1 MKKATL
7 LAISCATLAIA
18 IAACNRN
25 QDQLNENDINA
36 AQSLDDLSD
45 DAANV
50 ASEAQA
56 LENQAAQLN
65 QEATNLDNATGAET
79 PADENIQGM

>member
-1 MKKATL
+1 MNKAS
-7 LAISCATLAIA
+7 LAAVALAALTLA
-18 IAACNRN
+18 ACGRDNP
-25 QDQLNENDINA
+25 DQLNESDVNTEVQN
-36 AQSLDDLSD
+36 LDALSD

-56 LENQAAQLN
+56 LENHAAQLEK
-65 QEATNLDNATGAET
+65 EATATENASGPET

>member
-1 MKKATL
+1 MKKVTL
-7 LAISCATLAIA
+7 LAIACATLAV
-18 IAACNRN
+18 AACNRGD
-25 QDQLNENDINA
+25 QDKLNENDVNA
-36 AQSLDDLSD
+36 AQSLDDLSN

-65 QEATNLDNATGAET
+65 QEAQSLDNATGAET